1 MKTRQY
7 AQNPTQ
13 DMSGVSAKKLL
24 QTRSFQA
31 GRRQRQPISQGQQDF
46 ESMTRGFDLTNA
58 ESFAAVGGSAVA
70 LSQPLQAKLTIG
82 APNDKYEQEADRV
95 ARDVIQRMNA
105 PQSTTTP
112 NTLNPSGNHPLQRH
126 KLEEDEEESLQ
137 AKRSASLVQRSQL
150 GVERHLQ
157 SNSVWLKANHSS
169 QPGFIQAEFESDL
182 NAARNGGAPLDPTF
196 RAKIEPAMG
205 ADFSQ
210 VKVHTDSTA
219 AQLNQS
225 IQAKAFTT
233 GQDIFFKQ
241 GEYNPKSRGGQELL
255 AHELT
260 HVIQQNGDSVQRHLD
275 HQDDDLHLLS
285 GIQQDQAEELKK
297 SSNIQRQIAT
307 SACSGGCQCTACT
320 SSTLQRQADVSQP
333 GSLLSVNILDRVQ
346 RQNLQIQRHAE
357 NKSGRH
363 GLGCGCSTCIT
374 SNAQIQRKPD
384 MKHDASCPCPKCS
397 NKGSKIQ
404 AKFAAHSS
412 LSTTVQRYA
421 ITPSSQANLIQ
432 RHSSWEHQLLGDA
445 EPTDLAK
452 IGAWQD
458 LIEQTKK
465 EGTLGFRTRKTKKAE
480 VDIDGVGKIT
490 KGNVMHVIAQELQ
503 RLDTWQSN
511 PPQQGSSGDID
522 KTFQTVLVAIPGGG
536 KDGKSPLI
544 ITYGELNTLA
554 DYYGSLDVMKTADPK
569 ERWEVIQSVRK
580 ETFLRLSDIYK
591 KLKDSLTSVEKKD
604 QDYQASKKMMKNN
617 KTENIYFNRNK
628 FEDANEADFISS
640 TAGQLT
646 LLAFGAGAKKEN
658 EYSATLAR
666 NACHFAPESWHA
678 WSSYHQKAR
687 KHAEN
692 SWDKMQEAEKAISN
706 YQFLE
711 DNPKVKP
718 QTPKEFIRQEKEKAE
733 TKIIPEAKE
742 EANEAILN
750 NGFGDHYLQDSYA
763 AGHMINKT
771 LIMQWFVQW
780 LDTQKWTMDF
790 AKDESWRKVQAIAY
804 KQPELASLMQYDKS
818 KIQGYDTTQTQNRA
832 KNPQAVEDI
841 GGDDWKVRFDALGL
855 QVPTSLKTPGTPPR
869 NLMEWWQNQAGKS
882 SKNQELSGKDLLS
895 DSGQDFKTLK
905 LALKA
910 LISDG
915 VVYFESWSA
924 DKTGREILSGKKD
937 FNTDIDQKNFKGWKF
952 VLRKQYIPKDL
963 QKFTKALKKSNEK
976 NDDSQY
982 QRMAAAVTYQDYMA
996 FMNNAYVQKSTNALH
1011 DIFCKN
1017 GLDVSSGSGESLFKV
1032 YGDDSMFNKESAKG
1046 VKHSGETAKMS
1057 RDAIRNIITDGDDK
1071 GLTTKSILDRL
1082 PSRVKPEGSTEVSIE
1097 EWHDPSK
1104 VGGLRTYCE
1113 QTVFPGMGAIDK
1125 IAGASGDLSKFIS
1138 KDKAKVHGSEAF

>member
-1 MKTRQY
+1 
-7 AQNPTQ
+7 
-13 DMSGVSAKKLL
+13 MSGGEASSDLE
-24 QTRSFQA
+24 SSIHQA
-31 GRRQRQPISQGQQDF
+31 
-46 ESMTRGFDLTNA
+46 RG
-58 ESFAAVGGSAVA
+58 SG
-70 LSQPLQAKLTIG
+70 QPLDANLQ
-82 APNDKYEQEADRV
+82 
-95 ARDVIQRMNA
+95 QRMG
-105 PQSTTTP
+105 Q
-112 NTLNPSGNHPLQRH
+112 
-126 KLEEDEEESLQ
+126 
-137 AKRSASLVQRSQL
+137 
-150 GVERHLQ
+150 
-157 SNSVWLKANHSS
+157 
-169 QPGFIQAEFESDL
+169 
-182 NAARNGGAPLDPTF
+182 
-196 RAKIEPAMG
+196 AMG
-205 ADFSQ
+205 ADFSGVTIHHDRQ
-210 VKVHTDSTA
+210 AD
-219 AQLNQS
+219 QLNRS
-225 IQAKAFTT
+225 IQAQAFTT
-233 GQDIFFKQ
+233 RQDVFFRQ
-241 GEYNPKSRGGQELL
+241 GAYQPGSRSGQELI

-260 HVIQQNGDSVQRHLD
+260 HVMQQNGGAVQRHPD
-275 HQDDDLHLLS
+275 HQDDELLIPS
-285 GIQQDQAEELKK
+285 GIQQDQEEELKK
-297 SSNIQRQIAT
+297 SPNIQRQIA
-307 SACSGGCQCTACT
+307 ADAFCSGGCQCTACT
-320 SSTLQRQADVSQP
+320 SPRLTVQRQADLSQP
-333 GSLLSVNILDRVQ
+333 IGSGNLLSLNLIDRVQ
-346 RQNLQIQRHAE
+346 RQNLQIQRHGE

-363 GLGCGCSTCIT
+363 SLGCGCSTCIT
-374 SNAQIQRKPD
+374 GNAQIQRKSET
-384 MKHDASCPCPKCS
+384 KHDAICPCPKCS
-397 NKGSKIQ
+397 NKGIKIQ
-404 AKFAAHSS
+404 AKFAEHSS
-412 LSTTVQRYA
+412 PSTTVQRYA
-421 ITPSSQANLIQ
+421 ITPSSQSNLIQ

-465 EGTLGFRTRKTKKAE
+465 EGKLGFRKRKTKKAE
-480 VDIDGVGKIT
+480 VNINGVGKIT

-503 RLDTWQSN
+503 RLDEWQSN
-511 PPQQGSSGDID
+511 PPKQGSSGDID
-522 KTFQTVLVAIPGGG
+522 QKFQTVLVAIPGGG
-536 KDGKSPLI
+536 KDGKSPLV

-604 QDYQASKKMMKNN
+604 QDYQDSKKMMKNN

-628 FEDANEADFISS
+628 FKDANEADFISG

-646 LLAFGAGAKKEN
+646 LLAYGAGAKKEN

-692 SWDKMQEAEKAISN
+692 SWDKMQEAEEAISN
-706 YQFLE
+706 YTEDFKNYQLLKDKE
-711 DNPKVKP
+711 DNPKPPTNFVV
-718 QTPKEFIRQEKEKAE
+718 QEKETAE
-733 TKIIPEAKE
+733 TKTIPEAKE

-771 LIMQWFVQW
+771 RIMQWFVQW

-804 KQPELASLMQYDKS
+804 KQPELASAMQYDKS
-818 KIQGYDTTQTQNRA
+818 KIQGYDTTQTENRA

-855 QVPTSLKTPGTPPR
+855 QVPTSLKTSGTPPR
-869 NLMEWWQNQAGKS
+869 ILMEWWQTQAGES
-882 SKNQELSGKDLLS
+882 SKKQELSGKDLLS

-905 LALKA
+905 LALKD
-910 LISDG
+910 LFSDG
-915 VVYFESWSA
+915 IVYFESWSA

-937 FNTDIDQKNFKGWKF
+937 FNTDIDQKNFEGWKF
-952 VLRKQYIPKDL
+952 ALRKQYIPKDL
-963 QKFTKALKKSNEK
+963 KKFTKALKKSNKK

-1071 GLTTKSILDRL
+1071 GVTTKSILDRL
-1082 PSRVKPEGSTEVSIE
+1082 PSRVKPEGLAEVSIKD
-1097 EWHDPSK
+1097 WHDPSK
-1104 VGGLRTYCE
+1104 VGGLRSYCE

-1138 KDKAKVHGSEAF
+1138 KDKDKVHGSEAF